1 MFLNQFL
8 SALKVMIRQKSV
20 VIWLFIFPLALAT
33 IFYFAFVGFSSE
45 SYVLDESKIVVEG
58 IENNPM
64 FEQVLN
70 EVSNLD
76 GKSGENDLF
85 EIVTLKENEDA
96 KKLLA
101 DGDIDAILSVEKDNI
116 KITVASSNKTS
127 SIAKVFVDNYLA
139 SESTIKNILAEN
151 NYNMAILPS
160 IINDLLMA
168 DIPEVENVEVS
179 KNKVDLAGSYF
190 FALLAMTC
198 MYFGMAGHEIVENI
212 QASRGPLAQRML
224 VSPTNRIKILL
235 ANYLAVLLV
244 GVITVLVYL
253 LYTSY
258 VLGINYGEGN
268 FFLVWLTGVIG
279 VIVAVNFGLFLG
291 ALIKNKGA
299 REGLIL
305 GTTMLFSLFSG
316 LYSHEAKSIFLQ
328 KMPFINYINPVG
340 LITDSVYALFMY
352 DTFTPYLIRMG
363 ILLAFGIVFLV
374 GTMLLIRRKKYASV

>member
-212 QASRGPLAQRML
+212 QASRAPLAQRML